1 MTVYFY
7 QATDKTG
14 KYVEGSVDASD
25 PKLAVRKIRGL
36 NYLPIKVSEQK
47 TSGSIGLNLKIQGF
61 SFLPKVSSKALL
73 AATQQL
79 ATLVSSG
86 LTLDKSLSIS
96 IKISEGDAIK
106 KTLADIRGKVQGGS
120 TLADALA
127 QHPAV
132 FSKLYINMIRA
143 GEAGGVLGAI
153 LLRLSD
159 FLEKNQEFKNTVR
172 SASIYPFFL
181 LLVGLGA
188 VIVIFTVVLPKFA
201 DIFEELG
208 QLPLPTLILLGI
220 SNVLQ
225 SYWWAIIVGIVG
237 LVLAFNLYLKNE
249 KGRLKWDAMV
259 LKLPLVGS
267 LIRKIETARFSLTLS
282 TLLNSGVPILN
293 ALLIVRAILGNSVM
307 AKSLENL
314 HQGLKGG
321 KGISGPL
328 QKAGV
333 FPAMAIHMITVG
345 EETGSLD
352 RMLEKVSQTYE
363 KEVELAVKGL
373 ISLIE
378 PLMILIMA
386 MVIGFIV
393 IAILMAVFSINDIP
407 L

>member
-1 MTVYFY
+1 
-7 QATDKTG
+7 
-14 KYVEGSVDASD
+14 
-25 PKLAVRKIRGL
+25 
-36 NYLPIKVSEQK
+36 
-47 TSGSIGLNLKIQGF
+47 
-61 SFLPKVSSKALL
+61 
-73 AATQQL
+73 
-79 ATLVSSG
+79 
-86 LTLDKSLSIS
+86 
-96 IKISEGDAIK
+96 
-106 KTLADIRGKVQGGS
+106 
-120 TLADALA
+120 
-127 QHPAV
+127 
-132 FSKLYINMIRA
+132 
-143 GEAGGVLGAI
+143 
-153 LLRLSD
+153 
-159 FLEKNQEFKNTVR
+159 
-172 SASIYPFFL
+172 
-181 LLVGLGA
+181 LVGLGA
-188 VIVIFTVVLPKFA
+188 VVVIFTVVLPKFA

-220 SNVLQ
+220 SDLLQ

-237 LVLAFNLYLKNE
+237 LIIAFNLYLKNE
-249 KGRLKWDAMV
+249 AGKFKWDTMI
-259 LKLPLVGS
+259 LKLPLIGS

-314 HQGLKGG
+314 HKGLKGG
-321 KGISGPL
+321 KGISAPL
-328 QKAGV
+328 QKAGI

-352 RMLEKVSQTYE
+352 QMLEKVSQTYE

>member
-7 QATDKTG
+7 QATDKSG
-14 KYVEGSVDASD
+14 KYIEGSVDAPD
-25 PKLAVRKIRGL
+25 PKLAVRKIRNL
-36 NYLPIKVSEQK
+36 NYLPIKVSEKK
-47 TSGSIGLNLKIQGF
+47 TASSFNLKLNFSDF

-96 IKISEGDAIK
+96 VKISEGDAIK
-106 KTLADIRGKVQGGS
+106 NTLSEIRNKVQGGS

-127 QHPAV
+127 QYPGI
-132 FSKLYINMIRA
+132 FSKLYINMVRA

-172 SASIYPFFL
+172 SASVYPFFL
-181 LLVGLGA
+181 LLVGLSA
-188 VIVIFTVVLPKFA
+188 VIIIFTVVLPKFA

-220 SNVLQ
+220 SDFLQ
-225 SYWWAIIVGIVG
+225 SFWWAVILSIVG
-237 LVLAFNLYLKNE
+237 LVVAFNMYLKNE
-249 KGRLKWDAMV
+249 AGKLKWDAMI
-259 LKLPLVGS
+259 LKVPLVGS
-267 LIRKIETARFSLTLS
+267 LIQKIETARFSLTLS
-282 TLLNSGVPILN
+282 TLLKSGVPILN
-293 ALLIVRAILGNSVM
+293 ALLIVRSILGNSVM

-328 QKAGV
+328 QKAGI
-333 FPAMAIHMITVG
+333 FPPMAIHMITVG
-345 EETGSLD
+345 EETGNLD
-352 RMLEKVSQTYE
+352 QMLEKVSQTYE

-373 ISLIE
+373 ISMIE

>member
-14 KYVEGSVDASD
+14 KYVEGNIDAPD
-25 PKLAVRKIRGL
+25 PKLAVHKIRSL
-36 NYLPIKVSEQK
+36 NYLPIKVSEK
-47 TSGSIGLNLKIQGF
+47 KSGSSLGLNLKLSNF

-96 IKISEGDAIK
+96 IKISDGDEIK
-106 KTLADIRGKVQGGS
+106 NTLTDIRNKVQGGS
-120 TLADALA
+120 TLADALS
-127 QHPAV
+127 QYPSI

-172 SASIYPFFL
+172 SASVYPLFL

-188 VIVIFTVVLPKFA
+188 VVVIFTVVLPKFA

-208 QLPLPTLILLGI
+208 QLPLPTVILLGI
-220 SNVLQ
+220 SDFLQ
-225 SYWWAIIVGIVG
+225 SFWLAIIVSIVG
-237 LVLAFNLYLKNE
+237 LVVAFNLYLKNE
-249 KGRLKWDAMV
+249 KGKFAWDAMI

-267 LIRKIETARFSLTLS
+267 LIQKIETARFSLTLS
-282 TLLNSGVPILN
+282 TLLKSGVPILN

-328 QKAGV
+328 QKAGI

-345 EETGSLD
+345 EETGNLD
-352 RMLEKVSQTYE
+352 QMLEKVSQTYE

>member
-1 MTVYFY
+1 MTLYFY
-7 QATDKTG
+7 QATDNSG
-14 KYVEGSVDASD
+14 KLIEGSIDAPD

-36 NYLPIKVSEQK
+36 NYLPIKVSEK
-47 TSGSIGLNLKIQGF
+47 KAGNSFDLNFKIPDLSIF
-61 SFLPKVSSKALL
+61 PKVSSKALL

-96 IKISEGDAIK
+96 IKISEGETIK
-106 KTLADIRGKVQGGS
+106 DTLADIRNKIQSGS

-127 QHPAV
+127 QYPAV
-132 FSKLYINMIRA
+132 FSKLYINMVRA

-172 SASIYPFFL
+172 SASVYPLFL
-181 LLVGLGA
+181 MFVGLGA
-188 VIVIFTVVLPKFA
+188 VIIIFTVVLPKFA
-201 DIFEELG
+201 DIFQELG
-208 QLPLPTLILLGI
+208 QLPLPTVILLGI
-220 SNVLQ
+220 SDFLQ
-225 SYWWAIIVGIVG
+225 SYWWALTLSIIG
-237 LVLAFNLYLKNE
+237 LALAFRLYLQNE
-249 KGRLKWDAMV
+249 TGKLKWDAMV

-328 QKAGV
+328 QKAGI

-345 EETGSLD
+345 EETGNLD
-352 RMLEKVSQTYE
+352 QMLEKVSQTYE

>member
-1 MTVYFY
+1 MTLYFY
-7 QATDKTG
+7 QATDKAG

-36 NYLPIKVSEQK
+36 NYLPIKVSEKK
-47 TSGSIGLNLKIQGF
+47 TSGSIGLNLKIPGF
-61 SFLPKVSSKALL
+61 DFSPKVSSKALL

-86 LTLDKSLSIS
+86 LTLDKSLAIS

-106 KTLADIRGKVQGGS
+106 NTLTDIRNKVQGGS

-132 FSKLYINMIRA
+132 FSKLYINMVRA

-181 LLVGLGA
+181 MLVGLGA

-220 SNVLQ
+220 SDFLQ
-225 SYWWAIIVGIVG
+225 SFWWAIIFGIVG
-237 LVLAFNLYLKNE
+237 LVIAFNLYLKNE
-249 KGRLKWDAMV
+249 EGKLKWDTMI

-293 ALLIVRAILGNSVM
+293 ALLIVRAILENSVM

-314 HQGLKGG
+314 HKGLKGG
-321 KGISGPL
+321 KGISNPL
-328 QKAGV
+328 QKAGI
-333 FPAMAIHMITVG
+333 FPPMAIHMITVG

-352 RMLEKVSQTYE
+352 QMLEKVSQTYE

>member
-14 KYVEGSVDASD
+14 KYIEGSVDAPD
-25 PKLAVRKIRGL
+25 PKLAVRKIRNL
-36 NYLPIKVSEQK
+36 NYLPIKVSEKK
-47 TSGSIGLNLKIQGF
+47 TSGSLNLNLKLSDF

-86 LTLDKSLSIS
+86 LTLDKSLAIS
-96 IKISEGDAIK
+96 VKISEGDAIK
-106 KTLADIRGKVQGGS
+106 NTLSDIRSKVQGGS

-127 QHPAV
+127 QYPAI
-132 FSKLYINMIRA
+132 FSKLYINMVRA

-172 SASIYPFFL
+172 SASVYPFFL
-181 LLVGLGA
+181 LLVGLAA
-188 VIVIFTVVLPKFA
+188 VVIIFTVVLPKFA

-208 QLPLPTLILLGI
+208 QLPLPTVILLGI
-220 SNVLQ
+220 SEFLQ
-225 SYWWAIIVGIVG
+225 SYWWAIIAGIVG
-237 LVLAFNLYLKNE
+237 LIIAFNLFLKNE
-249 KGRLKWDAMV
+249 KGKLKWDAMT

-267 LIRKIETARFSLTLS
+267 LIQKIETARFSLTLS
-282 TLLNSGVPILN
+282 TLLKSGVPILN
-293 ALLIVRAILGNSVM
+293 ALLIVRSILGNSVM

-328 QKAGV
+328 QKAGI

-345 EETGSLD
+345 EETGNLD
-352 RMLEKVSQTYE
+352 QMLEKVSQTYE

-373 ISLIE
+373 ISMIE

>member
-7 QATDKTG
+7 QATDKKG
-14 KYVEGSVDASD
+14 KYIEGSVDAPDSR
-25 PKLAVRKIRGL
+25 LAVRKIRNL
-36 NYLPIKVSEQK
+36 NYLPIKVSEEK
-47 TSGSIGLNLKIQGF
+47 TIGLLSRNLNF
-61 SFLPKVSSKALL
+61 LSFNFLPKISSKALL

-79 ATLVSSG
+79 SILVSSG
-86 LTLDKSLSIS
+86 LTLDKSLAIS
-96 IKISEGDAIK
+96 AKISEGNAIK
-106 KTLADIRGKVQGGS
+106 NTLSEIRNKVQGGS

-127 QHPAV
+127 QYPTI
-132 FSKLYINMIRA
+132 FSKLYINMVRA

-172 SASIYPFFL
+172 SASVYPFFL
-181 LLVGLGA
+181 LLVGLTA
-188 VIVIFTVVLPKFA
+188 VIIIFTVVLPKFA

-220 SNVLQ
+220 SNFLQ
-225 SYWWAIIVGIVG
+225 SYWWTIAISVIGFFI
-237 LVLAFNLYLKNE
+237 AFNLYLKNE
-249 KGRLKWDAMV
+249 KGKLQWDSLI
-259 LKLPLVGS
+259 LKLPLIGT
-267 LIRKIETARFSLTLS
+267 LIQKIETARFSLTLS
-282 TLLNSGVPILN
+282 TLLKSGVPILN
-293 ALLIVRAILGNSVM
+293 ALLIVRSILGNSVM

-328 QKAGV
+328 QKAGI

-345 EETGSLD
+345 EETGNLEK
-352 RMLEKVSQTYE
+352 MLEKVSQTYE
-363 KEVELAVKGL
+363 KEVELAVKAL
-373 ISLIE
+373 ISMIE

-386 MVIGFIV
+386 MIIGFIV

>member
-14 KYVEGSVDASD
+14 KYVEGNVDAPD
-25 PKLAVRKIRGL
+25 PKLAVRKIRSL
-36 NYLPIKVSEQK
+36 NYLPIKVSEK
-47 TSGSIGLNLKIQGF
+47 KSGSSLGLNLKFSGL
-61 SFLPKVSSKALL
+61 SFLPKISSKALL

-96 IKISEGDAIK
+96 IKISDGDEIK
-106 KTLADIRGKVQGGS
+106 NTLTDIRNKVQGGS
-120 TLADALA
+120 TLADALS
-127 QHPAV
+127 QYPAI
-132 FSKLYINMIRA
+132 FSKLYINMVRA

-172 SASIYPFFL
+172 SASVYPLFL

-188 VIVIFTVVLPKFA
+188 VVVIFTVVLPKFA

-208 QLPLPTLILLGI
+208 QLPLPTVILLGI
-220 SNVLQ
+220 SDFLQ
-225 SYWWAIIVGIVG
+225 SFWWVIIVGIAG
-237 LVLAFNLYLKNE
+237 LAVAFNLYLKNE
-249 KGRLKWDAMV
+249 KGKLAWDTMI

-267 LIRKIETARFSLTLS
+267 LIQKIETARFSLTLS
-282 TLLNSGVPILN
+282 TLLKSGVPILN

-328 QKAGV
+328 QKAGI

-345 EETGSLD
+345 EETGNLD
-352 RMLEKVSQTYE
+352 QMLEKVSQTYE

-373 ISLIE
+373 ISMIE